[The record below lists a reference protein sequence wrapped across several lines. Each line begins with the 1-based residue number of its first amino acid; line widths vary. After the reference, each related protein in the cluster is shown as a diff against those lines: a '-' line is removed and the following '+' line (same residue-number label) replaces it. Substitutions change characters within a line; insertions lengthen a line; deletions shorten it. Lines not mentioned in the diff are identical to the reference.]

1 MVDTAKIL
9 NSSNKVLF
17 PDLDAECSFADAD
30 PADSF
35 EKFVDAQPY
44 PVVPRMKSARLKKKY
59 GIIMFVYLLK

>member
-35 EKFVDAQPY
+35 EKFEDAQPY
-44 PVVPRMKSARLKKKY
+44 PGVPRM
-59 GIIMFVYLLK
+59 